1 MLIFRKGNNTSMN
14 QLHKESIEIRRR
26 RRKKE
31 HRNKKSYLID
41 KK

>member
-26 RRKKE
+26 RKKE